1 MMDHLRAMVVQ
12 STPQHP
18 KEVLLLAQ
26 LERLCGRVC
35 EDLFNLSIKPDPQQE
50 ASGFVATFANSR
62 RAVGKCVNGL
72 YGKFAP
78 LKRV

>member
-1 MMDHLRAMVVQ
+1 MDLLRAMVVQ
-12 STPQHP
+12 NAPQH
-18 KEVLLLAQ
+18 LAQ
-26 LERLCGRVC
+26 LEGLCGGVC
-35 EDLFNLSIKPDPQQE
+35 EDLFNLSTKPDPQQE

-78 LKRV
+78 FKGV

>member
-1 MMDHLRAMVVQ
+1 VH
-12 STPQHP
+12 HNIP

-26 LERLCGRVC
+26 LEGLHGGVR
-35 EDLFNLSIKPDPQQE
+35 EDLFNLSTKPNPQQE

-62 RAVGKCVNGL
+62 RAMRKCVNGL

-78 LKRV
+78 FKGV